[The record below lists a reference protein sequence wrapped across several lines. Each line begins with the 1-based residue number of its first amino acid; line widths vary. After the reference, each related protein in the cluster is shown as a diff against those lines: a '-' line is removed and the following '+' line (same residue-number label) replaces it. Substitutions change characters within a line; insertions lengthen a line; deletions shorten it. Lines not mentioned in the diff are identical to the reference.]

1 MAVIENRRLSWAE
14 ELNQL
19 ERYLIKSSKFQ
30 GREIIAFQGLP
41 VLPSLET
48 FICSIKLYDQSQVFV
63 IKTRSWPERQTSVEL
78 ESLFPLVELEP

>member
-1 MAVIENRRLSWAE
+1 MAVIENRRLSWTE

-19 ERYLIKSSKFQ
+19 ECYLIKFSKSQ

-41 VLPSLET
+41 VLLSLET

-78 ESLFPLVELEP
+78 ESLFPRVEL